1 MIYRVGYKAY
11 RVIRPIGLITNPV
24 NHFMYSVGWL

>member
-11 RVIRPIGLITNPV
+11 RVIRPIGLITNPHYLV
-24 NHFMYSVGWL
+24 SAP